1 MSSPPDANDADLAAP
16 PEDNAATPASPPAGL
31 PNPRPSLTTPDGHPV
46 MPPASTSLKR
56 GLGLLHIILPLLLI
70 YMLFKVWPPHEWPR
84 VIPEDEQATAAAS
97 PSPSPAATGATPS
110 ATTEDA
116 TTNSSPTDAT
126 TQTPTPTPAP
136 SPAPQ
141 SGTGDGESRL
151 DELSDKVERLT
162 RAVAA
167 SQRVAGTEIDQ
178 SKLDTDKITFLGGYI
193 TVTTSIDERFLLLV
207 IVAGALGSYIHAGTS
222 YADFV
227 GNRKF
232 TPSWTWWYILRP
244 FIGTALALVVYFAIR
259 GGFLLLANDVA
270 AEKVNPYGI
279 AAIAALVGMFSK
291 QATDKLNEVFS
302 TLFRPKEGSG
312 DHARKD
318 SLDETGAAISPKRTA
333 LGTGKVALTVTGNN
347 FVEASVVQFARKAEN
362 GDAQY
367 TALPTQFK
375 TVNQLIADLEPE
387 NMTETGIYLVRV
399 FTPEPGGGTTKPVEF
414 EVFEADDAT

>member
-1 MSSPPDANDADLAAP
+1 MSSPPDTNEA
-16 PEDNAATPASPPAGL
+16 NAADAVPASPPQAL
-31 PNPRPSLTTPDGHPV
+31 PNPKPSLTTPDGHQV
-46 MPPASTSLKR
+46 MPPASRSLKR
-56 GLGLLHIILPLLLI
+56 GLGLLHVVLPLLLI

-84 VIPEDEQATAAAS
+84 VVPEDEQATAAAS
-97 PSPSPAATGATPS
+97 PSPSPATA
-110 ATTEDA
+110 ATTA
-116 TTNSSPTDAT
+116 ATTQATTTNSSSTDDT
-126 TQTPTPTPAP
+126 TQTPTPAP
-136 SPAPQ
+136 SPASTSTPQ
-141 SGTGDGESRL
+141 SAAGDDQSKL

-167 SQRVAGTEIDQ
+167 RQQAAGTEIDQ
-178 SKLDTDKITFLGGYI
+178 SRLDTDKITFLWGYI

-244 FIGTALALVVYFAIR
+244 FIGTGLALVVYFAIR

-312 DHARKD
+312 DSARKD
-318 SLDETGAAISPKRTA
+318 SLDETGTAISPKRTTI
-333 LGTGKVALTVTGNN
+333 GTGKVALTVTGNN
-347 FVEASVVQFARKAEN
+347 FVAASVVQFAKKAEN
-362 GDAQY
+362 GDVQY
-367 TALPTQFK
+367 TDLPTQFK

-387 NMTETGIYLVRV
+387 NMTETGTYLVRV
-399 FTPEPGGGTTKPVEF
+399 FTPEPGGGATRPVEF
-414 EVFEADDAT
+414 EVFEADDAS